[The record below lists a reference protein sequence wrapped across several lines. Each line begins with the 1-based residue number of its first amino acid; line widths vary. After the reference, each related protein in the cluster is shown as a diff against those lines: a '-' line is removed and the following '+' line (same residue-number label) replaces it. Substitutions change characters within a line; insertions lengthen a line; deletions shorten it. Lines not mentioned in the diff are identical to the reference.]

1 MTLNDRP
8 LTLSDIL
15 SLEGPLE
22 IRQTR
27 DGPWTSAFC
36 QLASQDLTFYR
47 DVSMSDVVL
56 TFTIAP
62 GTTVETDDT
71 PNPLFFDILADGEFK
86 VASCALTPEDAH
98 RWIEIIRALAI
109 PRPRLT
115 MEDFDILAVIGRGV
129 LGKVML
135 VERRETKER
144 FAIKSVH
151 KDRLLAHDCTHGI
164 LAERNIL
171 MFVKNPFIVELQFAF
186 QTPTKFYL
194 GMDYVPG
201 GDLYYHMST
210 IGQIP
215 FNDAR
220 LYTAE
225 IALAIEHLHRFG
237 IVYRDLKAEN
247 ILLDAD
253 GHIKLTDFGLAKEIN
268 DSHSKTFCGTH
279 HYLAPEIVL
288 HQEYSYSVDWWALGV
303 LLCEMLS
310 GVPPFEAEN
319 MAALLD
325 KIVKEPPTFPTGME
339 PEVVDLI
346 NKLLEKD
353 PTKRIGFDELAAHS
367 LFDDLDWDI
376 IAEKQYD
383 PEWKPQVDGHV
394 LNFDPKLTEEDP
406 MDSIPDLEGTNV
418 DGFSFVSPFANPAV
432 PFLDPE
438 LVEEYE
444 GLAKNLA
451 EDQK

>member
-1 MTLNDRP
+1 M
-8 LTLSDIL
+8 
-15 SLEGPLE
+15 
-22 IRQTR
+22 
-27 DGPWTSAFC
+27 
-36 QLASQDLTFYR
+36 
-47 DVSMSDVVL
+47 
-56 TFTIAP
+56 
-62 GTTVETDDT
+62 
-71 PNPLFFDILADGEFK
+71 
-86 VASCALTPEDAH
+86 TPEDSH

-115 MEDFDILAVIGRGV
+115 MEDFDILSVIGRGV

-151 KDRLLAHDCTHGI
+151 KDILLARHCTHGI

-194 GMDYVPG
+194 GMEYVPG

-225 IALAIEHLHRFG
+225 IALAIDHLHRFG

-253 GHIKLTDFGLAKEIN
+253 GHIKLNDFGLAKEIN
-268 DSHSKTFCGTH
+268 DSRSKTFCGTH
-279 HYLAPEIVL
+279 QYLAPEIVL
-288 HQEYSYSVDWWALGV
+288 HQEYSYPVDWWALGV

-310 GVPPFEAEN
+310 GVAPFEAET
-319 MAALLD
+319 MVALLD

-346 NKLLEKD
+346 TRLLEKD
-353 PTKRIGFDELAAHS
+353 PARRIGFEELAAHQ
-367 LFDDLDWDI
+367 LFDDLDWELI
-376 IAEKQYD
+376 SERQYD

-406 MDSIPDLEGTNV
+406 MDSAPDLKVQTSTDSPSCHPLQTRPYLSWTLSSSRNTTGSQRTLGRTRSDRAIGVCRGIGAASHSINL
-418 DGFSFVSPFANPAV
+418 DNWPVSGKRSV
-432 PFLDPE
+432 
-438 LVEEYE
+438 
-444 GLAKNLA
+444 
-451 EDQK
+451 